1 MPRPEGHAG
10 NSFATALTR
19 RFSES
24 SNARRAAALQ
34 ALEELRRQVGSPPLP
49 ATCSVQD
56 ASDAVSPGTAPGSPE
71 PRDNGPG
78 DTMTETFADGTA
90 GAAFTRIYRDAEWG
104 SEARSGLG
112 SFAETTKE
120 FRDFLEA
127 FLRERGVSS
136 VVDAGCG
143 HWPSG
148 YQRFMNWQGV
158 HYTGVDVVPYVVR
171 ENRDYFREPGV
182 LASHGLASAE
192 FLQGDV
198 SSLLPPAELLIVKD
212 VLMHL
217 PNSDVQAFLRNN
229 VDDGRPRYQAV
240 LLVQNSVP
248 VNLRQNIDIE
258 PGQLLPFD
266 ICSPPFNA
274 RFDTVL
280 RWKSDEPKT
289 IQVWEP

>member
-1 MPRPEGHAG
+1 M
-10 NSFATALTR
+10 R

-24 SNARRAAALQ
+24 SNARRVAALQ
-34 ALEELRRQVGSPPLP
+34 ALEELRRQVGSPPPQGPL
-49 ATCSVQD
+49 S
-56 ASDAVSPGTAPGSPE
+56 AVGSTAA
-71 PRDNGPG
+71 GPDEVVAESTLAG
-78 DTMTETFADGTA
+78 RCADDGMTERFADGTA

-104 SEARSGLG
+104 SDARSGLG

-127 FLRERGVSS
+127 FLKDRGVTS

-148 YQRFMNWQGV
+148 YQRFMHWQGV
-158 HYTGVDVVPYVVR
+158 QYTGVDVVPYVVR
-171 ENRDYFREPGV
+171 ENRAYFNKPGV
-182 LASHGLASAE
+182 LASHGLASAD
-192 FLQGDV
+192 FRQGDV
-198 SSLLPPAELLIVKD
+198 SSPLPAAELLIVKD

-229 VDDGRPRYQAV
+229 VESARPRYQAV

-248 VNLRQNIDIE
+248 MNLRQSIDIE

-274 RFDTVL
+274 QFSTVL
-280 RWKSDEPKT
+280 RWQSDEPKT
-289 IQVWEP
+289 IQLWEL